1 MDPTL
6 QTLSLVLALMACTP
20 LFKARFGEAV
30 YVPTRCQCL
39 QSRKSI
45 REPIVDFTITEK
57 GTHCKNDEI
66 ILTVKETGRQQC
78 LSPDGRQGKRL
89 INCWNNRINKEES
102 RKNKC
107 IVRRRRKQKQKKSS
121 MARTPQNQKGETS

>member
-1 MDPTL
+1 
-6 QTLSLVLALMACTP
+6 MACTP